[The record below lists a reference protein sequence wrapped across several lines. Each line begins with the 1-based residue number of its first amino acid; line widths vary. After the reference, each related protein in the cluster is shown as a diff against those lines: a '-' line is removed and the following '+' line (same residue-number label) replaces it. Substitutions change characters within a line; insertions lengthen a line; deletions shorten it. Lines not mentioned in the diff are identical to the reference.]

1 MNICRMN
8 DVGVK
13 LPWSC
18 ASGHPIYAYHTG
30 QSACHIL
37 EMEETS
43 FLMWAFFGYR
53 KGGKAGDYK

>member
-1 MNICRMN
+1 MNN
-8 DVGVK
+8 AGVK

-43 FLMWAFFGYR
+43 FLMWAFSGYR